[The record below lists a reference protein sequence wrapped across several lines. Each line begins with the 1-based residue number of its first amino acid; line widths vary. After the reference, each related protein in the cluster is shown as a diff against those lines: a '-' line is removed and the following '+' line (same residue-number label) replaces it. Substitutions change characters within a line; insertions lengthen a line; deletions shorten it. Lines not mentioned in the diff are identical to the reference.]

1 MPTRVE
7 IHPTAKIAAY
17 ALGCSLVVVL
27 ALTGIKRLTR
37 DDPQSRPNQVASAA
51 TADLPSALYLP
62 AAPRGPLVPVVEL
75 TFGDASM
82 EVNWSAALATLLH
95 GQTEAP
101 VEGGRV
107 DVLTSNYAIE
117 VDRLDKWHEGIGQAA
132 HYGLLTKAMPV
143 VALMVPS
150 DDWPLSEKTRAKLL
164 LIDETCTAQN
174 IKLILLRRVGQ

>member
-17 ALGCSLVVVL
+17 ALGCSLLVVL
-27 ALTGIKRLTR
+27 ALTGIKQLTR
-37 DDPQSRPNQVASAA
+37 DDSRSEPNQAASAG
-51 TADLPSALYLP
+51 TAELPSALYLP
-62 AAPRGPLVPVVEL
+62 VSPGGPLVPVVEL
-75 TFGDASM
+75 TVDDASM
-82 EVNWSAALATLLH
+82 ETNWSAALATLLH

-101 VEGGRV
+101 VESGRV
-107 DVLTSNYAIE
+107 DVLTGNYAIE

-150 DDWPLSEKTRAKLL
+150 DDWPLSEKTRAKLR
-164 LIDETCTAQN
+164 LIDETCTAQRV
-174 IKLILLRRVGQ
+174 KLILLRRVGQ